1 MVKTRKHR
9 SSTRKIKK
17 GGGRN
22 WRPNRSKSKPMYL
35 NSQIKIVKDLKK
47 YYKSDV
53 LDLSTYQK
61 RIIEGTDEEK
71 EEARADLK
79 DIRFYLRNLKDNL
92 RSYTFNVGLLVSS
105 GLGIILNISHANTYS
120 SAAKDAINQIKVK
133 LSINDLIQTID
144 KLLKDTNVETTTLNP
159 LVYKKV
165 NSKAI
170 NANVV
175 ERDGKL
181 VVIPENDKKN
191 RNEFEPT
198 STN

>member
-92 RSYTFNVGLLVSS
+92 RSWV
-105 GLGIILNISHANTYS
+105 I
-120 SAAKDAINQIKVK
+120 DKVK
-133 LSINDLIQTID
+133 DNGGLEKPIIMQDGTIVPMNS
-144 KLLKDTNVETTTLNP
+144 TIMIP
-159 LVYKKV
+159 KKT
-165 NSKAI
+165 
-170 NANVV
+170 
-175 ERDGKL
+175 E
-181 VVIPENDKKN
+181 
-191 RNEFEPT
+191 
-198 STN
+198 STI